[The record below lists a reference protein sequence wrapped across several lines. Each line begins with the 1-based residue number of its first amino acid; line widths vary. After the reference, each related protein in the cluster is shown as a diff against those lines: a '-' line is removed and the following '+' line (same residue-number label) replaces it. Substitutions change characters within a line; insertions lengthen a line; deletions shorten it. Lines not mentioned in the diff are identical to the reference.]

1 MGAIYQEAQVTIIA
15 AAGTDATYGLPG
27 FTHALKSSCSCT
39 DSHVVRRL
47 HNKGSAVQSIKDS
60 VWYTRGW
67 TYQEGFLSRRRMYFT
82 DVGVLYVC
90 DEDRH
95 SAWLSKISASL
106 RNTSERP
113 SFHDDEQVM
122 REYTRRQLTH
132 DYDAL
137 NAIIGAL
144 ETQSDH
150 HIWGVKTSQGRWG
163 PYVFLHWRHSFPVR
177 RRKAFPSWSPLGWC
191 GQVEYAKSRPELSQF
206 CQLEAWRD
214 KTYKP
219 LPWEPKNL
227 GLKSYPSPTVEEDS
241 KRLRLTTPIVT
252 LEFVHIEGTHRNGV
266 YAKVPYSPT
275 LDIFVLPYWD
285 IDCVAELGLEGG
297 SAKLPCIV
305 VMSERL
311 GIFPKFE
318 NEMQIL
324 ILRVHDRYYERIGC
338 LSVDEDSE
346 RMFAEDKK
354 GLELMHWLHS
364 PEHGD
369 GRYWLRDGVRTTF
382 LLG

>member
-1 MGAIYQEAQVTIIA
+1 
-15 AAGTDATYGLPG
+15 
-27 FTHALKSSCSCT
+27 
-39 DSHVVRRL
+39 
-47 HNKGSAVQSIKDS
+47 
-60 VWYTRGW
+60 
-67 TYQEGFLSRRRMYFT
+67 MYFT
-82 DVGVLYVC
+82 DAGVLYVC

-95 SAWLSKISASL
+95 SASLSKISASL

-113 SFHDDEQVM
+113 SFHDDEQMM

-150 HIWGVKTSQGRWG
+150 HMWGVNISQGTFG
-163 PYVFLHWRHSFPVR
+163 TYVFLHWRHLFPVR
-177 RRKAFPSWSPLGWC
+177 RRKGFPSWSPLGWC
-191 GQVEYAKSRPELSQF
+191 GQVEYSKSAPGLSYL
-206 CQLEAWRD
+206 CRLEAWRD

-219 LPWEPKNL
+219 LPRKPSKL
-227 GLKSYPSPTVEEDS
+227 GLKGYPTPTVEENS

-252 LEFVHIEGTHRNGV
+252 LEFIHIEGTHSDGV

-285 IDCVAELGLEGG
+285 VDCVAELGLEGG
-297 SAKLPCIV
+297 SIKLPCIV
-305 VMSERL
+305 VMGEGSPLR
-311 GIFPKFE
+311 FPKFE

-324 ILRVHDRYYERIGC
+324 ILRVYDHHYERIGC

-346 RMFAEDKK
+346 RMFAEDEQGHK
-354 GLELMHWLHS
+354 LMHWLHS

-369 GRYWLRDGVRTTF
+369 GRYWLRNGVRTTF